1 MKIGEITQTLAEF
14 APPAFRE
21 SYDNIGLLVGNAQLA
36 CTGVLC
42 TLDVTGAVIKEAIER
57 RCNLVVTHHPV
68 IFKGLQK
75 ITGSNDSERAIILAI
90 QKNIAIY
97 AIHTNIDN
105 VLHGVNGI
113 LARKLG
119 LIKTQVLLPK
129 ANTLCKLHT
138 FAPTAYAEKI
148 KNALFE
154 AGAGKIG
161 AYSECSF
168 STSGT
173 GTFKAGAETHPFV
186 GTIGQRHLEAEE
198 KIEVIFPA
206 VLQQGIVAALLQA
219 HPYEEVAYDIVPL
232 LNTFH
237 QVGSGITGQ
246 MPHPTEETAFLEK
259 LKHELKAPVIKHTRL
274 LGKPIQKVAICGGA
288 GSFLIRQAIASG
300 ADIFITADVKYHEF
314 FEVNDALILA
324 DVGHWESEQFTIE
337 LLEAVLQ
344 TKFPTFAVLKSKVS
358 TNPIHYF

>member
-1 MKIGEITQTLAEF
+1 MKIGEITQILAEF
-14 APPAFRE
+14 APRDYQE
-21 SYDNIGLLVGNAQLA
+21 TYDNTGLLVGNAQLN

-42 TLDVTGAVIKEAIER
+42 TLDVTEAVIKEAIETN
-57 RCNLVVTHHPV
+57 CNLVVAHHPI

-75 ITGSNDSERAIILAI
+75 ITGSNDAERAIIMAI

-97 AIHTNIDN
+97 AIHTNADN
-105 VLHGVNGI
+105 ILQGVNGI
-113 LARKLG
+113 LAQKLG
-119 LIKTQVLLPK
+119 LNHIKVLLPK
-129 ANTLCKLHT
+129 PNTLCKLYT
-138 FAPTAYAEKI
+138 FVPTAYSEKV

-168 STSGT
+168 SASGI
-173 GTFKAGAETHPFV
+173 GTFKAGLNTHPFV
-186 GTIGQRHLEAEE
+186 GSIGKQHQEQEE
-198 KIEVIFPA
+198 KIEVIFPSA
-206 VLQQGIVAALLQA
+206 LQTNIVAALLQA
-219 HPYEEVAYDIVPL
+219 HPYEEVAYDIVSL
-232 LNTFH
+232 LNTFSEI
-237 QVGSGITGQ
+237 GSGLIGTLA
-246 MPHPTEETAFLEK
+246 HPVEESAFLEQ
-259 LKHELKAPVIKHTRL
+259 LKHLLQVPIIKHTRL

-288 GSFLIRQAIASG
+288 GSFLCRQAIHAG

-314 FEVNDALILA
+314 FEANNTLILA

-358 TNPIHYF
+358 TNPVHYF